1 MMTYQVCTRCIMDIS
16 DPEIVFDSQGVCN
29 HCRDFDEQKIYLF
42 DEDKLQSVAKRIKA
56 STNKNAD
63 YDCIIGVSGGVDS
76 CMAVYHAKRVG
87 LNPLA
92 VHVDN
97 GWNTTESQSNIENVL
112 SALKVD
118 LYTHVIN
125 WEEFKDIQ
133 KSFLKASV
141 PNIDYP
147 YDHAILAVVYNFAAS
162 KGLKYIIFGA
172 NVRTEFIMPRAWG
185 YNSWDLK
192 HLRSIH
198 KRFGKVKIKT
208 LPTISLF
215 KIFYYSFFKGI
226 RNLRILD
233 YIDYDKEASKE
244 FLKKEFGW
252 KDYGAKHAESI
263 YTKFFVGYYLKEK
276 FGFDRNRAWMS
287 ALILSDQKS
296 REEAEKELKQ
306 GFYKNE
312 REMNIDIDYV
322 INKLD
327 LSRDEFT
334 NLMKLPKKDHR
345 EYPNNAFFL
354 DRSGPVVRTMRKFL
368 RKL

>member
-1 MMTYQVCTRCIMDIS
+1 MDTS
-16 DPEIVFDSQGVCN
+16 DPDITFDDQGVCN
-29 HCRDFDEQKIYLF
+29 HCHDFDNQKNYLF
-42 DEDKLQSVAKRIKA
+42 DEEKLKSVVKKIKE
-56 STNKNAD
+56 SSSVKDD
-63 YDCIIGVSGGVDS
+63 YDCVIGVSGGVDS

-112 SALKVD
+112 SALNVD
-118 LYTHVIN
+118 LHTHVIN

-147 YDHAILAVVYNFAAS
+147 YDHAILAVVYNLAAS
-162 KGLKYIIFGA
+162 MNLKYIIFGA
-172 NVRTEFIMPRAWG
+172 NIKTEFIMPKAWG

-192 HLRSIH
+192 HLKSIQR
-198 KRFGKVKIKT
+198 KFGKVKIKT

-215 KIFYYSFFKGI
+215 NIFYYSFFKGI

-233 YIDYDKEASKE
+233 YVEYDKDASKD
-244 FLKKEFGW
+244 FLKKQFGW

-287 ALILSDQKS
+287 ALMLSGQKS
-296 REEAEKELKQ
+296 RESAEKELKK
-306 GFYKNE
+306 GFYNNE
-312 REMNIDIDYV
+312 YEMNRDIDYV

-327 LSRDEFT
+327 LSRDEF
-334 NLMKLPKKDHR
+334 NEIMNLPKKDHKD
-345 EYPNNAFFL
+345 YPNNALFL
-354 DRSGPVVRTMRKFL
+354 DRSGLVVRTMRKLL
-368 RKL
+368 RNL